1 MPNPLPTKES
11 EAFGNRLVA
20 LLAHREIERH
30 GAGAYL
36 AVKYGVSGV
45 TANAWLD
52 GLHKCSSARARAI
65 AKDHG
70 CTFESLYVGPKLVYL
85 DAGDSEKPVTGAP
98 APSPYLGREV
108 MEHLEALG
116 ISQGLLVKV
125 LAESIPAAGRAFL
138 SELRRADPH
147 VRRLEHV
154 KVLRAALEKEFPSQA
169 QHPQRTASRKPGEA
183 ARQK

>member
-11 EAFGNRLVA
+11 EAFGERLVA
-20 LLAHREIERH
+20 LLGRREIERH

-36 AVKYGVSGV
+36 AGRYGVSGV

-52 GLHKCSSARARAI
+52 GSHKCSPARARAI

-85 DAGDSEKPVTGAP
+85 DDGDSGKPITGASEP
-98 APSPYLGREV
+98 LPSLGREV

-116 ISQGLLVKV
+116 VSQGLLVKV
-125 LAESIPAAGRAFL
+125 LAESIPPAGRAFL
-138 SELRRADPH
+138 SELRKADPH

-154 KVLRAALEKEFPSQA
+154 KVLRAALEKEFPSQG
-169 QHPQRTASRKPGEA
+169 QQSQRTASRKPGGA